1 LFQAPTHLVAKGNNM
16 TKPWIKNYPENVAH
30 EVDLNRY
37 DSLLALF
44 HQTTAKYDQQTAYSN
59 FGAELTFKQVDVLSR
74 SFAAYLQNELKIVSG
89 ERVALMCPNTLCFPV
104 AMWGI
109 IRVGGVQVNV
119 NPMYTPRELAHQL
132 NDAQVETIII
142 FSPST
147 KMLADVIEKT
157 DIKNVITVNLDDLV
171 NKGLPCDPVDPRLSQ
186 TISFTDALTQGESL
200 TLTEPTLCQTDL
212 LFLQYT
218 GGTTGLSKGAMLS
231 HGNLIANIMQ
241 YQEFAK
247 NKINYGNDVVITAI
261 PMYHIFALMANTLSY
276 FYFGAKNVLV
286 TNPRDMASFVE
297 IWKNTP
303 ATVFTGVNT
312 LFNGLLHTPG
322 FEQVDFSSLKVSLGG
337 GAAVQQAVA
346 DKWQQ
351 VTGIRLNEGYGLSET
366 APVVSL
372 NFGTS
377 INGKA
382 VYIPGIGV
390 PVPGTD
396 LSIRDDAGNVV
407 AQGEPGELC
416 AKGPQ
421 VMQGY
426 WNNIAATH
434 ECMTADGYFKTGDV
448 GMLDEQGFFH
458 IVDRKKDMI
467 NVSGFNVYPNEIEAE
482 VARMPGI
489 LESACIGVA
498 DDKTGEAVK
507 IFIVKADESIT
518 EQDVIKFCRQ
528 GLTAYKVPKH
538 VVFIDEIPKSS
549 VGKLLRRELR

>member
-1 LFQAPTHLVAKGNNM
+1 M
-16 TKPWIKNYPENVAH
+16 TKPWLINYPKNV
-30 EVDLNRY
+30 EQQVDLNRY
-37 DSLLALF
+37 ASLLELF
-44 HQTTAKYDQQTAYSN
+44 HQTTTKYKPQTAFSN
-59 FGAELTFKQVDVLSR
+59 FGAELSFEQVDELSR
-74 SFAAYLQNELKIVSG
+74 DFAAFLQNKLNITKG
-89 ERVALMCPNTLCFPV
+89 KRVALMCPNTLAFPI

-119 NPMYTPRELAHQL
+119 NPMYTARELKHQL
-132 NDAQVETIII
+132 NDAQVDTIII

-147 KMLADVIEKT
+147 KMLADIIDTT
-157 DIKNVITVNLDDLV
+157 DIKHVITVNLDDLV
-171 NKGLPCDPVDPRLSQ
+171 NKSLPCQPVDQRLTT
-186 TISFTDALTQGESL
+186 TIRFTDALIQGQNL
-200 TLTEPTLCQTDL
+200 ALVEPTLCQADL

-231 HGNLIANIMQ
+231 HGNLIANILQ
-241 YQEFAK
+241 FEEFAK
-247 NKINYGNDVVITAI
+247 NHIHYGNDVVITAI

-286 TNPRDMASFVE
+286 TNPRDMASFVD
-297 IWKNTP
+297 IWKNTD
-303 ATVFTGVNT
+303 ATMFTGVNT

-322 FEQVDFSSLKVSLGG
+322 FDQVDFSALKLSLGG

-351 VTGIRLNEGYGLSET
+351 VTGARLHEGYGLSET
-366 APVVSL
+366 SPVLSL
-372 NFGTS
+372 NFGTV
-377 INGKA
+377 IDNET

-390 PVPGTD
+390 PLPNTD
-396 LSIRDDAGNVV
+396 ISIRDDDGNIVS
-407 AQGEPGELC
+407 QGESGELC

-426 WNNIAATH
+426 WNNAQASD
-434 ECMTADGYFKTGDV
+434 ECMTQDGYFKTGDV
-448 GMLDEQGFFH
+448 GILDDKGFFH

-482 VARMPGI
+482 VAKMAGI
-489 LESACIGVA
+489 LESACIGVD

-507 IFIVKADESIT
+507 LFIVKEDENIT
-518 EQDVIKFCRQ
+518 EQDVINFCRQ
-528 GLTAYKVPKH
+528 GLTAYKTPKH
-538 VVFIDEIPKSS
+538 VTFINEIPKSS